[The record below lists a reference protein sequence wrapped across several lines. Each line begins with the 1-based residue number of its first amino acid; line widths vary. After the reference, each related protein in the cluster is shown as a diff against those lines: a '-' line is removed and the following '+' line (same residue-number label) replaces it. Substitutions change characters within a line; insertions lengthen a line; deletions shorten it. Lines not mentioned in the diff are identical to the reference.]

1 MVSTTVYKGKEVTD
15 KQGLSQNLKG
25 VRTSLILATNPLK
38 EDGGGER
45 EWPHLTT
52 RKAGAMAT
60 ISLDDIKNETV
71 DLVRT
76 HLAVHFCIFFS
87 FFFKM
92 QHYHPST
99 VLSETSS
106 TIKAINIHSLNIKQI
121 CIKKKHY
128 LSCTKK

>member
-76 HLAVHFCIFFS
+76 HLAVHFCIFFFPS
-87 FFFKM
+87 SSKCSIIILLRFYQKHPV
-92 QHYHPST
+92 QPKPST
-99 VLSETSS
+99 Y
-106 TIKAINIHSLNIKQI
+106 IP
-121 CIKKKHY
+121 
-128 LSCTKK
+128 

>member
-76 HLAVHFCIFFS
+76 HLAVHFCIFFFLLLQNAALSS
-87 FFFKM
+87 FYGSIRNIQYNQSH
-92 QHYHPST
+92 QHTFLEYKTNMH
-99 VLSETSS
+99 
-106 TIKAINIHSLNIKQI
+106 
-121 CIKKKHY
+121 KKKHY